1 MYKFLLI
8 EDDKDDREAFKDSLD
23 LLNIEKDEEC
33 NNGAHFKLIKE

>member
-23 LLNIEKDEEC
+23 LLNIEKDDDNFYEVDYVC
-33 NNGAHFKLIKE
+33 Y